1 MTPLVLRL
9 RDEGGQS
16 IVLVALGLT
25 VIIGLCA
32 LVVDVGSWYREQRHV
47 QVAADAA
54 ALAAAQDLPNTG
66 TAATTAASYAS
77 NNVSG
82 LNSWT
87 PTFPSTS
94 PCSTGGCIDV
104 RLSKA
109 APGYFSR
116 LFDVDSVTVHAH
128 ARARIGVPGSLK
140 NVAPIAIKTTS
151 VCLTGSTGC
160 FGVTKRVSFNE
171 SSLSSSTFGL
181 VNLACQGATATSCS
195 GGGTGASEL
204 VGWINSGYP
213 GFLDIQRWYAA
224 VTGEKI
230 GPIRDTLAAAA
241 GKVMLIPVYDTADNS
256 ALSFHVVGWAAFVL
270 NSGGVIEWK
279 NDVPGCRPNCKVL
292 EGKFV
297 EYIAHGVISASGGTG
312 FGVRVV
318 ALVQ

>member
-16 IVLVALGLT
+16 IVLIALGLT

-54 ALAAAQDLPNTG
+54 ALAAAQDLPNIG
-66 TAATTAASYAS
+66 TATATAASYAS
-77 NNVSG
+77 NNASG

-94 PCSTGGCIDV
+94 PCSAGGCIDV
-104 RLSKA
+104 RLSKPV
-109 APGYFSR
+109 PGYFSR

-128 ARARIGVPGSLK
+128 ARALVGVPASLK
-140 NVAPIAIKTTS
+140 NVAPIAIKSTS

-181 VNLACQGATATSCS
+181 VNLDCQGASSSSCS
-195 GGGTGASEL
+195 GSGTGASQL
-204 VGWINSGYP
+204 VSWIANGYN
-213 GFLDIQRWYAA
+213 GLLDVNKWYAA

-230 GPIRDTLAAAA
+230 GPIRDSLGAAA
-241 GKVMLIPVYDTADNS
+241 GHVLLIPVYDTTS
-256 ALSFHVVGWAAFVL
+256 GLSFHVVGWAAFVL

-279 NDVPGCRPNCKVL
+279 NDTPGCRPNCKVL

-297 EYIAHGVISASGGTG
+297 EYIAHGVVSSTGGGTG

>member
-1 MTPLVLRL
+1 MMLLLRF
-9 RDEGGQS
+9 RGEDGQS

-47 QVAADAA
+47 QIAADAA

-66 TAATTAASYAS
+66 VATATASSYAS

-87 PTFPSTS
+87 PTFP
-94 PCSTGGCIDV
+94 CGGGACVDV
-104 RLSKA
+104 RLSKP

-128 ARARIGVPGSLK
+128 ARALVGVPGSLK

-160 FGVTKRVSFNE
+160 FGTTKRVAFTE

-181 VNLACQGATATSCS
+181 VNLACQGASATTCS
-195 GGGTGASEL
+195 GGGTGAAEL
-204 VGWINSGYP
+204 VSWINNGYP
-213 GFLDIQRWYAA
+213 GFLDVGKWYAA

-230 GPIRDTLAAAA
+230 GPIRDTLAASA

-270 NSGGVIEWK
+270 NAGGVIEWK
-279 NDVPGCRPNCKVL
+279 NDTPGCTPNCKVL